1 MMRLIMKWSGSDRSV
16 MDMNEIA
23 PNRKKLIELGYEDAV
38 IFSNPDYDSAIIG
51 VSHDDRVIYDYDE
64 MIASLMLEDD
74 MTMEE
79 AMDFI
84 DYNTVRALPYTGNGG
99 PIIIYKFDF

>member
-1 MMRLIMKWSGSDRSV
+1 MKWLGSDRSV
-16 MDMNEIA
+16 MVMNEIA
-23 PNRKKLIELGYEDAV
+23 PNRKKLIDLGYEDAV
-38 IFSNPDYDSAIIG
+38 IFRNPDYDSAIIG
-51 VSHDDRVIYDYDE
+51 VSDEDRVVYDYDE

-74 MTMEE
+74 MTIEE

-84 DYNTVRALPYTGNGG
+84 NYNTIRALPYAGADG